1 MARKILHSAT
11 GQVWKLVRLQ
21 HGVIARRQLLG
32 LGFTPAQIDQRI
44 KNGRLH
50 RLFTGVYA
58 VGRPEVSRKGH
69 WWAAVLAAGDDA
81 LLSHGNGGALYR
93 VRPEPRGP
101 IHVSVPLTSRRSR
114 DGIAIHPRLLLPHEV
129 TTHEGVPTV
138 SIAVVLVDAAAELRR
153 GPLESCIN
161 EADIQGHITVPA
173 LREAIDEMPQRPGR
187 KDLRETIDRR
197 TFRFTRSAL
206 ERAFIPLALR
216 AGLSR
221 PETGVEVAG
230 YEVDFYWPDL
240 GLVVE
245 TDGLTYHRTPAQQEA
260 DRRRDQA
267 LFAALNRPPLRFT
280 HSQIK
285 YEPGYVTAMLAT
297 VARGLRAEQVGG
309 QLEQVRH
316 R

>member
-1 MARKILHSAT
+1 MT
-11 GQVWKLVRLQ
+11 
-21 HGVIARRQLLG
+21 
-32 LGFTPAQIDQRI
+32 
-44 KNGRLH
+44 
-50 RLFTGVYA
+50 
-58 VGRPEVSRKGH
+58 RKGW
-69 WWAAVLAAGDDA
+69 WWAAVLGAGDDA
-81 LLSHGNGGALYR
+81 LLSHGSGGALYG
-93 VRPEPRGP
+93 VRDEPTGP
-101 IHVSVPLTSRRSR
+101 IHVSVPPPSRRSR
-114 DGIAIHPRLLLPHEV
+114 DGIAIHPRQLLEHEI

-161 EADIQGHITVPA
+161 EADIKGLITVPK
-173 LREAIDEMPQRPGR
+173 LRAEVDLMPQRPGR

-197 TFRFTRSAL
+197 TFRFTRSQL

-221 PETGVEVAG
+221 PETRVEVAG

-245 TDGLTYHRTPAQQEA
+245 TDGLTYHRTPAQQDA

-267 LFAALNRPPLRFT
+267 IFAALNRPPLRFT

-297 VARGLRAEQVGG
+297 VARRLAEEVGRQFEQVGHG
-309 QLEQVRH
+309 
-316 R
+316 